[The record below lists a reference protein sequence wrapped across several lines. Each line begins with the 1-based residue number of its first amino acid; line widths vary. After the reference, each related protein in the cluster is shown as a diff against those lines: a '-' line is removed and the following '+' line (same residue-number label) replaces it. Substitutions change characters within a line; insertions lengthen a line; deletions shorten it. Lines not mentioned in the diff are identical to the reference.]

1 MRHPTMAIDTIQIF
15 LIFIFKVLSYI
26 VYKMTNTLFY
36 MYNRQQALKT
46 WKPIPNIYLQPE
58 EIQYYDYK
66 IKTMEETGCGNIKYP
81 QEMIDIESQQ
91 PQIDTNYL
99 RHVVLKYMSNL
110 IEYIENKGVILE
122 DVEWNI
128 KLILNEI
135 TTNKVNEDYYLNTID
150 IYESISEGRFG
161 EVDIYDLINQA
172 IRLDNKRMLYYLIFK
187 EDEEM
192 ADRLSEVIRE

>member
-1 MRHPTMAIDTIQIF
+1 
-15 LIFIFKVLSYI
+15 
-26 VYKMTNTLFY
+26 MTNTLYNIF
-36 MYNRQQALKT
+36 NRQQQLKT
-46 WKPIPNIYLQPE
+46 WQPIPNLHLSPE
-58 EIQYYDYK
+58 ETQYYDYK
-66 IKTMEETGCGNIKYP
+66 MQEDDVNIRYP
-81 QEMIDIESQQ
+81 QNVLDEAFLQ
-91 PQIDTNYL
+91 PQVNAKYL
-99 RHVVLKYMSNL
+99 KQIVLIYMRNL

-135 TTNKVNEDYYLNTID
+135 ITNQVSEDYYLNTID
-150 IYESISEGRFG
+150 IYESLLSNFIQP
-161 EVDIYDLINQA
+161 DIYYLIDQA

>member
-1 MRHPTMAIDTIQIF
+1 M
-15 LIFIFKVLSYI
+15 K
-26 VYKMTNTLFY
+26 NTLFN

-46 WKPIPNIYLQPE
+46 WKPIPSIQLQPE
-58 EIQYYDYK
+58 EIQYYNHK
-66 IKTMEETGCGNIKYP
+66 IKTMEEKVDWCSLKYP
-81 QEMIDIESQQ
+81 EGLMNEELEQ
-91 PQIDTNYL
+91 PQIDVNY
-99 RHVVLKYMSNL
+99 VKYIALKYMSNL
-110 IEYIENKGVILE
+110 IEYIKNKGVKLE

-128 KLILNEI
+128 KLIINEI
-135 TTNKVNEDYYLNTID
+135 LTNQVNEDYYLNTID